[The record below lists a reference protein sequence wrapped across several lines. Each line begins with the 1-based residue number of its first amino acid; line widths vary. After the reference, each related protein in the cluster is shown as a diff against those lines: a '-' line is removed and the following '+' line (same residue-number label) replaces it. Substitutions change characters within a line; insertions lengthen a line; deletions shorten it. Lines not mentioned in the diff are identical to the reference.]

1 VPPDAEPAE
10 ATGPV
15 GPGGYLPFD
24 DRPFRLRMGLRPL
37 DLADWIEVDDAYD
50 DELRCKAELVASRP
64 AEVVVQ
70 LDAAG
75 VAEATDELWE
85 LVRAVAPRPWAD
97 ETSAPIVRCGLST
110 QEDWVLMAP
119 VGGEVVLAA
128 ACVCFPSR
136 WVLREKLGRSN
147 RAIHAP
153 IAHYDEHLADPV
165 DRFFERLSVDA
176 PMWRLNW
183 NLFDDPALFQP
194 MAPDRA
200 AGGEPDG
207 RPPVGER
214 VWLRVERQTLRR
226 LPRTGAVAFGI
237 RVHQQPVAVLADRPD
252 ALARLAAAVRALSPD
267 TFAYKGLAPFAE
279 DLLAWIDQKSRSSSD
294 SIPRSAS

>member
-1 VPPDAEPAE
+1 MPPDAEPTE

-37 DLADWIEVDDAYD
+37 DLAAWIEVDEAYD
-50 DELRCKAELVASRP
+50 DELRRKAELVASRP
-64 AEVVVQ
+64 DDVVGQ
-70 LDAAG
+70 LDAPA
-75 VAEATDELWE
+75 VAAATEELWE
-85 LVRAVAPRPWAD
+85 LVGAVAPRPCPDDAL
-97 ETSAPIVRCGLST
+97 TPIARCGLST
-110 QEDWVLMAP
+110 QEDWVVMAP
-119 VGGEVVLAA
+119 VDGEVVLAA

-136 WVLREKLGRSN
+136 WVLRDKLGRSN

-165 DRFFERLSVDA
+165 DRFFERLSADA

-194 MAPDRA
+194 TAPDRPA
-200 AGGEPDG
+200 DAGPDG
-207 RPPVGER
+207 RPVGER

-237 RVHQQPVAVLADRPD
+237 RVHQQPVAALADRPD
-252 ALARLAAAVRALSPD
+252 ALARLGTAVRALSPE

-294 SIPRSAS
+294 SMPRSAS